1 MKLYEINNE
10 ILTLLEQLEPDPETG
25 EVPSDEAEAAIIAQ
39 INALAMKRGDIL
51 EYLAKEA
58 LNAKAEAAAL
68 KEEEKRLHERRQKM
82 ERRQDKLIAILD
94 RECGGQKTPL
104 GVATLSY
111 RHTTRVEIT
120 DKRVALFWLK
130 EKGFDDCY
138 HQPDPE
144 IYKSSVG
151 RLLDAGEH
159 IPGISRVPNVTCYL
173 K

>member
-10 ILTLLEQLEPDPETG
+10 IMLLLNQLEPDPETG
-25 EVPSDEAEAAIIAQ
+25 EVPSDEQERAIIDQ
-39 INALAMKRGDIL
+39 INALAMRREDIL
-51 EYLAKEA
+51 SYLAKEA

-68 KEEEKRLHERRQKM
+68 KEEEKRLHERRQRM
-82 ERRQDKLIAILD
+82 ERRQEKLIDILD
-94 RECGGQKTPL
+94 RECGGQKTSL
-104 GVATLSY
+104 GVSTLID
-111 RHTTRVEIT
+111 RHSTRVEII

-130 EKGFDDCY
+130 ENGHDDCY
-138 HQPDPE
+138 HQPEPE

-159 IPGISRVPNVTCYL
+159 VLGVSRVPHVTCYL